1 MRKQPSTTRT
11 ESLVQPTTLYQKL
24 NRIYAATVAVQ
35 LALRHQSAEQ
45 DLELA
50 DALRVGVCNRL
61 GEVLHELEVRPPQ
74 PAASARPRRQRR

>member
-1 MRKQPSTTRT
+1 MLKRASSPHAKSTDDLSDIHRRLRT
-11 ESLVQPTTLYQKL
+11 
-24 NRIYAATVAVQ
+24 IYAAAVAVQ

-50 DALRVGVCNRL
+50 DALRVGVCNSL
-61 GEVLHELEVRPPQ
+61 GEVLQELEVQPPQ